1 MNPEF
6 VIEAEI
12 SENDLP
18 PRRFKPKVFTIRMSE
33 ESLAWLQEVA
43 ARKEVSPST
52 LARMWILE
60 RLSQEGTPSG
70 NEWV

>member
-1 MNPEF
+1 MKPRGSN
-6 VIEAEI
+6 EADI

-18 PRRFKPKVFTIRMSE
+18 PRRFKPKIFTIRMSE

-60 RLSQEGTPSG
+60 RLSQEGEPSS

>member
-1 MNPEF
+1 MKPGGSSE
-6 VIEAEI
+6 VGI
-12 SENDLP
+12 SEDDLP
-18 PRRFKPKVFTIRMSE
+18 RRKFKSEVFTIRMSE

-60 RLSQEGTPSG
+60 RLSQEGSPAG
-70 NEWV
+70 DEWV